1 MGRAVIVEAVRTPI
15 GKRNGS
21 LSGMHAAE
29 MLGAAQ
35 RGIVERARI
44 DPALIEQLAGG
55 CVTQAGEQSN
65 NVTRT
70 AWLHAGLPRQAGCL
84 TLDAQCGSAQQ
95 AVHVIAGLIAADA
108 IDVGLACGVEAMSR
122 VPLGTAALA
131 GGSRGGASQ
140 GQHSG
145 GSSPRPPT
153 WTIDMPN
160 QFEAAERIARRR
172 GLTRADLDAF
182 GLRSQQNAASA
193 WAASHFDREVIPV
206 KAPVLGADRQPTGE
220 TATVDR
226 DQGLRET
233 TAEGLAGLKPVL
245 DGGLHTAG
253 TSSQISDGAAA
264 VLLADEGRA
273 RELGLRPR
281 ARILAQC
288 LIGDDPYY
296 HLDGP
301 VAATE
306 RVLRRG
312 GMSISDVDIFEVNEA
327 FASVVLSWMR
337 VHEPDQD
344 RVNVNGGAIAL
355 GHPVG
360 STGSR
365 LLTTALH
372 ELERRD
378 ASTAL
383 VSMCAGGA
391 MATATIIERV

>member
-1 MGRAVIVEAVRTPI
+1 MGTAVIVEAVRTPI

-29 MLGAAQ
+29 ILGAAQ
-35 RGIVERARI
+35 RGIVERSGI

-70 AWLHAGLPRQAGCL
+70 AWLHAGLPQQTGCL

-95 AVHVIAGLIAADA
+95 AVHVIAGLIAAGA

-122 VPLGTAALA
+122 VPLGTAAMA
-131 GGSRGGASQ
+131 CGA
-140 GQHSG
+140 
-145 GSSPRPPT
+145 SPRPAS

-160 QFEAAERIARRR
+160 QFDAAERIAKRR
-172 GLTRADLDAF
+172 GLTRADLDSF
-182 GLRSQQNAASA
+182 GLRSQKNAARA
-193 WAASHFDREVIPV
+193 WAAGYFDREVIGV
-206 KAPVLGADRQPTGE
+206 KAPVLDGERQPTSE
-220 TATVDR
+220 TATVDT

-233 TAEGLAGLKPVL
+233 TAEGLARLKPVL

-264 VLLADEGRA
+264 VLLADERRA
-273 RELGLRPR
+273 RDLGLRPR
-281 ARILAQC
+281 AKIVAQC
-288 LIGDDPYY
+288 LIGDEPYY

-301 VAATE
+301 IAATE
-306 RVLRRG
+306 RVLRRS
-312 GMSISDVDIFEVNEA
+312 GMSIADIDIFEVNEA
-327 FASVVLSWMR
+327 FASVVLSWMS
-337 VHEPDQD
+337 VHGPDPE

-391 MATATIIERV
+391 MATATIIERI